1 MTDIENYHNWL
12 RDAHAME
19 KQAEVILIA
28 AIRRSENYPPLRTR
42 LEQHLYETRRQLS
55 SLQDIIA
62 RNHISRSALQD
73 AMSRV
78 AALGQSIGMMLPGDE
93 VIKVIITAYVLRNSR
108 SPAIPPY

>member
-19 KQAEVILIA
+19 KQAESLLVA
-28 AIRRSENYPPLRTR
+28 TIRRLDNEPQLRTR

-55 SLQDIIA
+55 ALQDIIA
-62 RNHISRSALQD
+62 RNHISRSALKD

-78 AALGQSIGMMLPGDE
+78 AALGQTIG
-93 VIKVIITAYVLRNSR
+93 IIHPFRE
-108 SPAIPPY
+108 IMI

>member
-62 RNHISRSALQD
+62 RNHISRD
-73 AMSRV
+73 AHDGAISRV
-78 AALGQSIGMMLPGDE
+78 PAFGPGLWME
-93 VIKVIITAYVLRNSR
+93 H
-108 SPAIPPY
+108 PGG